1 MRYKIYVFFMLFLM
15 LVGINSIS
23 VRANKDYVVFIDPG
37 HGGIDPGAIY
47 KDIYEKDINL
57 SISFK
62 LKELLEQENI
72 KVYMT
77 RSGDYDLAV
86 TNAQNRKR
94 SDLSRRSNIINRSG
108 SDLYVSIHL
117 NMTTS
122 STWYGAQVFYSD
134 NDPNN
139 EYLASLIQ
147 KQLAKDTQTKRKISM
162 TNEMYLHNR
171 IEIPGVLVE
180 AGFLSNPNERYLLK
194 TDDYQYKLAK
204 SIKEGIVKYLYFN

>member
-1 MRYKIYVFFMLFLM
+1 MLFLM
-15 LVGINSIS
+15 LFGINNIS
-23 VRANKDYVVFIDPG
+23 VKANKEYVVFIDPG

-171 IEIPGVLVE
+171 IKIPGVLVE

-204 SIKEGIVKYLYFN
+204 SIKEGIIKYLYFN

>member
-1 MRYKIYVFFMLFLM
+1 VRLKGKLTVFFL
-15 LVGINSIS
+15 LVLVLTCINLVS
-23 VRANKDYVVFIDPG
+23 VKAKNNYVVFIDPG

-57 SISFK
+57 SISLK
-62 LKELLEQENI
+62 LKSLLEEDNI
-72 KVYMT
+72 TVYMT
-77 RSGDYDLAV
+77 RIGDYDLAV

-117 NMTTS
+117 NMIDS

-134 NDPNN
+134 NDSSN
-139 EYLASLIQ
+139 EYLATLIQ
-147 KQLAKDTQTKRKISM
+147 KELARKTNTKRKIKM

-171 IEIPGVLVE
+171 IKIPGVLVE
-180 AGFLSNPNERYLLK
+180 AGFLSNHNERYLLQ
-194 TDDYQYKLAK
+194 TDDYQYKIANC
-204 SIKEGIVKYLYFN
+204 IRKEL

>member
-1 MRYKIYVFFMLFLM
+1 MLFLM